1 MFICVINEQA
11 NVRYHYDTVHQKI
24 TIILEKIKRALGN
37 LYRTGDSIK
46 K

>member
-1 MFICVINEQA
+1 MFICVMNEQA

-24 TIILEKIKRALGN
+24 TIILEKIKRAVGN
-37 LYRTGDSIK
+37 LYRIGDFMK